1 MIANKSQAVKINL
14 LMLPLIA
21 SIGSLY
27 RDDED
32 DLGMLNVCVE
42 DVVCNAI
49 ALKEFNKDLN
59 IKWLYAS
66 LMDQDTLPRE
76 HFSEVITYLE
86 SLMSRQAGIG

>member
-1 MIANKSQAVKINL
+1 MKAKESQAVKINKM
-14 LMLPLIA
+14 MLPLIA
-21 SIGSLY
+21 SVGSLY

-32 DLGMLNVCVE
+32 DLSMLNVCVE

-76 HFSEVITYLE
+76 HFSEVINYLE
-86 SLMSRQAGIG
+86 NLMSRQVS